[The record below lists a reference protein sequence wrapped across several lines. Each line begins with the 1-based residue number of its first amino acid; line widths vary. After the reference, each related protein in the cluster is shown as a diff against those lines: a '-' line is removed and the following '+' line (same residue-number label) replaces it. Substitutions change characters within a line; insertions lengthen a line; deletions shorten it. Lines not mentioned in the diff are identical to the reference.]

1 MIGLTG
7 GIASGKSAVGER
19 LRLLGAVVLD
29 ADQLSREVVEP
40 HTPGWERIREHFP
53 EVMEENGL
61 INRGKLGQII
71 FADAKKRKV
80 LEGIIHPEVLLRL
93 KARAQKA
100 EAQGKIVFAEVPL
113 LFEVGWEKWMEAVW
127 VVYVRPEVQL
137 ERLMKRTG
145 LSSQAA
151 RERIA
156 SQWPL
161 DEKVKRAQ
169 VVIDNNR
176 SLAET
181 WQQVDAL
188 WKEI

>member
-53 EVMEENGL
+53 EVIEDNGL

-137 ERLMKRTG
+137 ERLMKRAG

>member
-53 EVMEENGL
+53 EVIEDNGP
-61 INRGKLGQII
+61 INRAKLGQII

>member
-53 EVMEENGL
+53 EVIEDNGL